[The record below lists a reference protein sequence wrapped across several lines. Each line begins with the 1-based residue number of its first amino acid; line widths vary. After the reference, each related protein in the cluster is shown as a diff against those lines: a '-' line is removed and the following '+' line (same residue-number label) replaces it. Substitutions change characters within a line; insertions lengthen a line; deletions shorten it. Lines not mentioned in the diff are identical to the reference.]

1 MVIPSSQTKSTP
13 TGASSPMAICPPT
26 LPPDYAHH
34 HHTMHHP
41 TQQGVRML
49 PPKVPPKPVMV
60 PPPAT
65 ENALPEAQPLLPH
78 CGIQKQTSAPPPQT
92 QEMPV

>member
-1 MVIPSSQTKSTP
+1 MVMPSSQTKSTP